1 MLEGSHCFVG
11 FILLVL
17 SRIPEQG
24 RSWSCIDGVGHVCE
38 HEAAGS
44 LQGSL
49 TRQQHLQ
56 GSRRAESQHGCLGSG
71 LCLGTG
77 CTLGTVF
84 TPSRGGCLANKAL
97 TRL

>member
-11 FILLVL
+11 FILVL
-17 SRIPEQG
+17 SRILEQD
-24 RSWSCIDGVGHVCE
+24 RSWSCIDGVGHVGE

-49 TRQQHLQ
+49 ARQQHLQ
-56 GSRRAESQHGCLGSG
+56 GSRTAESQQCCLGSG

-77 CTLGTVF
+77 CTLGTAF
-84 TPSRGGCLANKAL
+84 TPSRGGCLVNKAL